1 MISTARIRFIM
12 PRAHRSELPQA
23 PLRLMIVG
31 RILIFAGLALLAAG
45 IVVTLA
51 ERSGVHLGLLPGDI
65 RIQGKRGSF
74 YFPVVTCLIVSAVL
88 SLLAW
93 LMNRP

>member
-1 MISTARIRFIM
+1 M
-12 PRAHRSELPQA
+12 PRARRSELPQA
-23 PLRLMIVG
+23 LLRLIVVG
-31 RILIFAGLALLAAG
+31 RILIFVGLALIAAG

-51 ERSGVHLGLLPGDI
+51 ERSGVRLGSLPGDI
-65 RIQGKRGSF
+65 RIQGKHGSF
-74 YFPVVTCLIVSAVL
+74 YFPVVTCLIVSTVL

>member
-1 MISTARIRFIM
+1 M
-12 PRAHRSELPQA
+12 PRARTPELPQA
-23 PLRLMIVG
+23 PLRLKIVG
-31 RILIFAGLALLAAG
+31 RILIFAGLAVFAAG

-51 ERSGVHLGLLPGDI
+51 ERSGIHLGSLPGDI
-65 RIQGKRGSF
+65 RLQGKHGSF
-74 YFPVVTCLIVSAVL
+74 YFPVVTCLIVSAAL